1 MGGFLKEQF
10 SKYDIRTITYD
21 GQTYVIDGAQTAPTI
36 NEMSNVL
43 RRKKRYL
50 RWSVFTIKKRNDI

>member
-10 SKYDIRTITYD
+10 CKYDIRTITYD

-36 NEMSNVL
+36 N
-43 RRKKRYL
+43 
-50 RWSVFTIKKRNDI
+50 